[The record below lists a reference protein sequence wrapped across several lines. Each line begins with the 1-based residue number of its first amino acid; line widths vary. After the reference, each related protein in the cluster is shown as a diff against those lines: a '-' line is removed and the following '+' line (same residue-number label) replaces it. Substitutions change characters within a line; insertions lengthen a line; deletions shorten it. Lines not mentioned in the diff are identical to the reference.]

1 MQILTAEQIRQW
13 DQYTIAHEPIASLDL
28 MERAATKCVEWIE
41 KQDWKERAFRIF
53 CAKGNNGGDGLAI
66 ARMLVLNGYAVAVYI
81 LETGKTGSHDFQS
94 NLQRLHEIEFTNL
107 HFLQTP
113 GQLPVIG
120 DGDIIVD
127 ALFGTGLNK
136 PLEGLAADIVSHIN
150 AASATVVSI
159 DVPSGL
165 FSDKS
170 SKKNIVVE
178 AEFTLSFQTN
188 KLSFLMQENA
198 SCIGEV
204 EILDIGLSP
213 GFIETVDSNY
223 RLVEAEFAGKIYRP
237 RSRFAH
243 KGSFGHALIMAGSY
257 GKMGAAVLATKACV
271 KSGAG
276 LTTAFIPQK
285 GYEIMQI
292 AVPEAMVICDESD
305 ENNGIIHSLPDGIEK
320 YSAIGI
326 GPGMG
331 TNAGSVQALTFV
343 ARRYEKPL
351 VIDADGLNC
360 MAQEKALL
368 QQLSSHSILTPHP
381 KEFDRLFGDHENDF
395 ERMHKAGEMAQ
406 KLKLVIVLKSHHT
419 LIALPDGK
427 YYFNSTGN
435 AGLAKG
441 GSGDVLTGVI
451 TALLAQG
458 YTPGGAAILGVYI
471 HGLSADIAV
480 KQIAEESLTARD
492 LIQYLPKAFGELKG
506 RIKN

>member
-1 MQILTAEQIRQW
+1 M
-13 DQYTIAHEPIASLDL
+13 
-28 MERAATKCVEWIE
+28 C
-41 KQDWKERAFRIF
+41 
-53 CAKGNNGGDGLAI
+53 GLAI
-66 ARMLVLNGYAVAVYI
+66 ARMLVLKGYRVAVYI
-81 LETGKTGSHDFQS
+81 LETGKTGSDDFQS

-113 GQLPVIG
+113 EQLPVIG
-120 DGDIIVD
+120 DGDVIVD

-150 AASATVVSI
+150 RTAATVVSI

-165 FSDKS
+165 YVDKS
-170 SKKNIVVE
+170 SQKNIVVE
-178 AEFTLSFQTN
+178 ADTTLSFQTD
-188 KLSFLMQENA
+188 KLAFLIQENA
-198 SCIGEV
+198 SFFGEV
-204 EILDIGLSP
+204 EILNIGLSP
-213 GFIETVDSNY
+213 GYLETIDSNY
-223 RLVEAEFAGKIYRP
+223 RLVDAEFAGKIYRP

-243 KGSFGHALIMAGSY
+243 KGSFGHALMMAGSY

-292 AVPEAMVICDESD
+292 AVPEAMAICDEAD
-305 ENNGIIHSLPDGIEK
+305 DNGGVIHSLPDGIEK
-320 YSAIGI
+320 YSAVGI

-331 TNAGSVQALTFV
+331 TDAGSIQALTFV
-343 ARRYEKPL
+343 IRRYEKPL
-351 VIDADGLNC
+351 IIDADGLNC
-360 MAQEKALL
+360 IAQQKELL
-368 QQLSSHSILTPHP
+368 AQLPSHSILTPHP
-381 KEFDRLFGDHENDF
+381 KEFDRLFGDHENNF
-395 ERMHKAGEMAQ
+395 ERMQKAGEMARQ
-406 KLKLVIVLKSHHT
+406 HQLVLVLKSHHT

-441 GSGDVLTGVI
+441 GSGDVLTGII

-480 KQIAEESLTARD
+480 KQMAEESLTARD
-492 LIQYLPKAFGELKG
+492 LIQYLPKAFGELREG
-506 RIKN
+506 IKN